1 MKKFIRIIAAAMA
14 AFFCLQIVAFA
25 EGDPNIDNGGGGLK
39 DGSSENFW
47 NPGND
52 GVRVTIVDAETGAVK
67 SASIDYT
74 NTNASDIALHF
85 GKVSKAEY
93 VGGTALS
100 ATTSS
105 YTFINPTE
113 PLPTII
119 SDGSGASIEEIRSYF
134 TDEQV
139 VKRIAEHTRIEF
151 DDLTNGDYKLM
162 VEPIM
167 YITFNGIRTAMT
179 ATEAAL
185 YNMQTG
191 GEMINKMGPLSHKNL
206 PLAMFLEKDD
216 LGYTAWTGSKNSYM
230 TDSDIIQYLGVGIV
244 SFKEPEEEVEV
255 AASDYEYRVDTD
267 VYTSI
272 TVTGGEHTPDNPVT
286 VRFYIKNKVYTVG
299 NIVYPKGASQ
309 LVWCKWHT
317 PNTEQTVNIKVTVTG
332 GASASKTNIT
342 ANIVDL
348 NKNPPPDP
356 TADDRNDSFRA
367 VSVPNREQR
376 TSAAWSVWS
385 AYWQPKWVWQ
395 SRWRWTGKRWVDR
408 GRLVDKG
415 EWKFRSNSY
424 SVSMSANMQITCD
437 EKNPT
442 NVGRTMKSG
451 YGINETVTA
460 SISGNGQ
467 HTELQNAVA
476 YFPEFYYK
484 TYWRLLEY
492 TNGALEFRKN
502 KYSTYNNRTHFT
514 PLWYPDGNYK
524 VYTWAIDC
532 WTPAGMLSANL
543 TDSLTI
549 KGNVFDDWHIA
560 PSH

>member
-1 MKKFIRIIAAAMA
+1 MA

-52 GVRVTIVDAETGAVK
+52 GARVTIVDAETGAVK

-408 GRLVDKG
+408 GRWVDKG

>member
-25 EGDPNIDNGGGGLK
+25 EGDPNIDNGGGLK

-408 GRLVDKG
+408 GSWVDKG

>member
-272 TVTGGEHTPDNPVT
+272 TVTGGEHTPDNLVT

-356 TADDRNDSFRA
+356 TADDRNDNFRA

-408 GRLVDKG
+408 GRWVDKG

>member
-408 GRLVDKG
+408 GSWVDKG

>member
-408 GRLVDKG
+408 GSWVDKG

-514 PLWYPDGNYK
+514 LLWYPDGNYK

>member
-317 PNTEQTVNIKVTVTG
+317 TNTEQTVNIKVTVTG

-408 GRLVDKG
+408 GSWVDKG

>member
-52 GVRVTIVDAETGAVK
+52 GVRVTIVDAEMGAVK

-408 GRLVDKG
+408 GSWVDKG